1 AEAAV
6 LKKLD
11 ALKEVRQK
19 ERNSSQG

>member
-1 AEAAV
+1 EAAV

-19 ERNSSQG
+19 ERNLSQG